1 MIQLLW
7 KTVWRFLKK
16 LGIKPSYDPAI
27 LLLGVYPEETKI
39 EKDTCTLMFIAALFT
54 IARTWKQSRYPLTD
68 EWIKKWYVYTMEYYS
83 AIKRNT
89 FESVLMRW
97 MNLEPIIQSKMSQK
111 EKDKYCILM
120 HIYMESRKMV
130 LKNLFVGQQ
139 WRNRH
144 GEQTYGHGERGGE
157 GEMYGES
164 NMETYITICKID
176 SQWELW
182 YWRRPLRVPWTAR
195 RSNQSVLKE
204 ISPEYSLEELKLK
217 LQYFGHQM

>member
-1 MIQLLW
+1 
-7 KTVWRFLKK
+7 
-16 LGIKPSYDPAI
+16 
-27 LLLGVYPEETKI
+27 
-39 EKDTCTLMFIAALFT
+39 
-54 IARTWKQSRYPLTD
+54 
-68 EWIKKWYVYTMEYYS
+68 
-83 AIKRNT
+83 
-89 FESVLMRW
+89 
-97 MNLEPIIQSKMSQK
+97 MNL
-111 EKDKYCILM
+111 LA
-120 HIYMESRKMV
+120 
-130 LKNLFVGQQ
+130 GQQ

-144 GEQTYGHGERGGE
+144 REQTYGHGERGGE

-217 LQYFGHQM
+217 LKLQYFGHQM